1 MGAHELSALLWQER
15 ELLELLVFKLE
26 EEQLLLTTGKT
37 RWLQHATREVE
48 SVLERLRSAGLAR
61 TVEVA
66 SLAGDWGTAA
76 DATLRD
82 LAAQAPEGP
91 WGDILSSHLAAMTEL
106 TVEIR
111 TLRDANQQFLR
122 AAARS
127 TQETL
132 SRLNPDAGLY
142 DSRGTADTPSDNAHL
157 FDKDL

>member
-1 MGAHELSALLWQER
+1 
-15 ELLELLVFKLE
+15 
-26 EEQLLLTTGKT
+26 
-37 RWLQHATREVE
+37 
-48 SVLERLRSAGLAR
+48 
-61 TVEVA
+61 
-66 SLAGDWGTAA
+66 
-76 DATLRD
+76 
-82 LAAQAPEGP
+82 
-91 WGDILSSHLAAMTEL
+91 MTEL

-142 DSRGTADTPSDNAHL
+142 DSRGTSNTPPDNAHL